1 MPYPK
6 APIAAAM
13 LLVSLGTS
21 NLAQASAV
29 VGSWFEETPE
39 EFVGALTLLED
50 GRYLD
55 AIIDFGTLQHA
66 GLKWGTYSWNETT
79 GVIELSQ
86 LGEKHEGT
94 NPDGPPLGPIYMNVS
109 GNSATVFEA
118 GCGDCTASFNR
129 VLPSASP
136 IVGSW
141 LSEAPGE
148 FGVTT
153 MLNDGRYLQARVV
166 AGDQAHTGL
175 EWGTYSWNQTTG
187 AITASSV
194 IDTNGNWGLAGDEDG
209 IQYALISGNTGT
221 VFQPGCAECATGE
234 ISRIL
239 PSAVPEP
246 GALALLLAGLGGLG
260 FTARRRP

>member
-6 APIAAAM
+6 APIATA
-13 LLVSLGTS
+13 LLLACLGTS
-21 NLAQASAV
+21 SLAQASPV
-29 VGSWFEETPE
+29 VGSWFEEVPG

-55 AIIDFGTLQHA
+55 AIIDFGTLQHV
-66 GLKWGTYSWNETT
+66 GLKWGTYSWNETS

-86 LGEKHEGT
+86 LGEKHDGT
-94 NPDGPPLGPIYMNVS
+94 NPDDPPAGPLYMNVS
-109 GNSATVFEA
+109 GNTATVFET
-118 GCGDCTASFNR
+118 GCVDCTANFSR

-141 LSEAPGE
+141 LSDDLGE

-153 MLNDGRYLQARVV
+153 MLDDGRYLQAQVV
-166 AGDQAHTGL
+166 EGDQGHTGV
-175 EWGTYSWNQTTG
+175 EWGTYSWNQITG
-187 AITASSV
+187 AITATSL

-209 IQYALISGNTGT
+209 VQYATISGNTAT
-221 VFQPGCAECATGE
+221 VFQPGCVTCTGE
-234 ISRIL
+234 LSRVL

-246 GALALLLAGLGGLG
+246 GALALLLGGLG
-260 FTARRRP
+260 VLGFAARRPH